1 MLKDLEWVKDKV
13 VIRVLRKMQGVV
25 SKGGCAHECPRVRR
39 ASGRVVTEIVNV
51 VTEIVNT
58 MYPSA
63 KKLSKSHI
71 HTWRPSMRIVLRQAE
86 LTVLRLIKCHA
97 N

>member
-1 MLKDLEWVKDKV
+1 MKDLEWVKDKV

-51 VTEIVNT
+51 
-58 MYPSA
+58 P
-63 KKLSKSHI
+63 LG
-71 HTWRPSMRIVLRQAE
+71 VLH
-86 LTVLRLIKCHA
+86 C
-97 N
+97 